1 MNKLQ
6 RKDKLKRYI
15 GNFSIHIFKP
25 VVVLFIIST
34 YSCTSVKE
42 SIIYQEF
49 MPTYQSELSYIKTA
63 GQETDTH
70 VIQESDTQENIT
82 EVANRSESYEIS
94 ESASE
99 NPVNEQEENIAESV
113 SENPVSEPEKNI
125 SESASDN
132 IVNERQENISVSD
145 DIAARQFYKRYSKK
159 FGINF
164 DGAENPELIMA
175 VDEWLDTQFKMGGCS
190 KEGIDCSCLV
200 KDIYKNVY
208 GIELDRTTISMFND
222 DALIPVKKED
232 LQEGDLIF
240 FKIKDDAIS
249 HVGIYL
255 KDNHFIHASLSMGVI
270 ISNLD
275 GKYYRERFV
284 SGKRLPEKRMRFARF
299 YHR

>member
-1 MNKLQ
+1 MDRLQ
-6 RKDKLKRYI
+6 KKHKLKIYI
-15 GNFSIHIFKP
+15 GNFSVHIFKP
-25 VVVLFIIST
+25 VVLLFVISM
-34 YSCTSVKE
+34 YSCSSVKE
-42 SIIYQEF
+42 SIIYHEF
-49 MPTYQSELSYIKTA
+49 MPTQQSDLSYIQTA

-70 VIQESDTQENIT
+70 VIQESDTQENIA
-82 EVANRSESYEIS
+82 EVANKSEAPVISEPAQEIPFNEKANNVS

-99 NPVNEQEENIAESV
+99 IPADKPEE
-113 SENPVSEPEKNI
+113 NI
-125 SESASDN
+125 SESAN
-132 IVNERQENISVSD
+132 
-145 DIAARQFYKRYSKK
+145 DIAARQFYRRYSKK

-175 VDEWLDTQFKMGGCS
+175 VDEWLDTRFKMGGCS

-208 GIELDRTTISMFND
+208 GIDLDRTTISIFND
-222 DALIPVKKED
+222 EALIPVKKED

-255 KDNHFIHASLSMGVI
+255 KDNQFIHASLSLGVI

-275 GKYYRERFV
+275 RKYYRERFV
-284 SGKRLPEKRMRFARF
+284 SGKRLPEKRMKFARF